1 MRMQELADPL
11 AEVDLEDDSTATKE
25 KLEKLTRLA
34 DPNQLSNYLSFGKW
48 DLGMSDIER
57 LEKDD
62 QMRQRVSTLLFF
74 PPTLL
79 TLVLTNTFCLFAC
92 TANQRNNRRQDPK
105 VDDPTQ
111 GLVAGNEGK
120 FFDVFAPAPKKIPDH
135 CPFAVVALSFE
146 SLTYH
151 VYNFTPF

>member
-1 MRMQELADPL
+1 MWSALDDLAQDPKTSRWLWDIRERVRQKKRTENYRQIMRMQELADPL

-62 QMRQRVSTLLFF
+62 QMRQRVSTL
-74 PPTLL
+74 
-79 TLVLTNTFCLFAC
+79 
-92 TANQRNNRRQDPK
+92 
-105 VDDPTQ
+105 
-111 GLVAGNEGK
+111 
-120 FFDVFAPAPKKIPDH
+120 
-135 CPFAVVALSFE
+135 
-146 SLTYH
+146 
-151 VYNFTPF
+151 

>member
-62 QMRQRVSTLLFF
+62 QMRQRVSTLFFFSSDITDPGTNQYLLF
-74 PPTLL
+74 
-79 TLVLTNTFCLFAC
+79 VC
-92 TANQRNNRRQDPK
+92 
-105 VDDPTQ
+105 V
-111 GLVAGNEGK
+111 
-120 FFDVFAPAPKKIPDH
+120 H
-135 CPFAVVALSFE
+135 S
-146 SLTYH
+146 
-151 VYNFTPF
+151 